1 MSRPIVGVVM
11 GSDSGLPIMSAAAA
25 AARRGRRQSRSG
37 RSLGTAPRRT
47 PHDMLAY
54 TDNQGG

>member
-11 GSDSGLPIMSAAAA
+11 GSDSGLPVMSAAAE
-25 AARRGRRQSRSG
+25 ARRGRRQSRSG
-37 RSLGTAPRRT
+37 RSLGTAPRRI

-54 TDNQGG
+54 TDNLGG